1 MGKILLTIVA
11 IRDIIREEGEDMKIC
26 RYCGGALFDIIGGFM
41 KVCLDCFSFERMTK
55 EEMEEVNGDTGKIV
69 NAESVFKKTE
79 AE

>member
-1 MGKILLTIVA
+1 
-11 IRDIIREEGEDMKIC
+11 
-26 RYCGGALFDIIGGFM
+26 LFDIIGGFM